1 MRSALLWIIGLLQ
14 LAIAAMMLFAPQSFY
29 DLVAGVNETGPFNP
43 HFVRDVGAAFLVAGG
58 GLLWYARDVRARPA
72 AAAGAAFLA
81 LHALIHLWDGL
92 AGRERP
98 AHLVHDL
105 PLLFGVA
112 ALALW
117 LAWPRRG
124 SNLVVKGNDDAEDN
138 AEMAAAPEARRLR
151 T

>member
-1 MRSALLWIIGLLQ
+1 MRNALLWILGLLQ
-14 LAIAAMMLFAPQSFY
+14 LAVAGLMLLGPQSFY
-29 DLVAGVNETGPFNP
+29 DLVPGVNETGPFNA
-43 HFVRDVGAAFLVAGG
+43 HFLRDVGAAFLVAGG
-58 GLLWYARDVRARPA
+58 GLLWFARDARARPA
-72 AAAGAAFLA
+72 AVAGAGFLA

-117 LAWPRRG
+117 LVWPRRN
-124 SNLVVKGNDDAEDN
+124 SDSIVKGNDDAE
-138 AEMAAAPEARRLR
+138 MAVAPKARRLR
-151 T
+151 A

>member
-1 MRSALLWIIGLLQ
+1 MRKVLLWIVGLTQ
-14 LAIAAMMLFAPQSFY
+14 LAVAGLMLLDPQAFY
-29 DLVAGVNETGPFNP
+29 DLVAGVKETGPFNA
-43 HFVRDVGAAFLVAGG
+43 HFLRDVGAAFLVAGG
-58 GLLWYARDVRARPA
+58 GLLWFARDSRAWPA
-72 AAAGAAFLA
+72 ALAGAGFLT

-117 LAWPRRG
+117 LAWPRRDPK
-124 SNLVVKGNDDAEDN
+124 SAVKGIDDAEHD
-138 AEMAAAPEARRLR
+138 AEMAARAKARRLR
-151 T
+151 A